1 MRLIALFSALFVPA
15 LLHAQNEGNPLEV
28 RLVSETRSISAGK
41 TLSLGLHLRHPAGSH
56 SYWKHPGIVGLPT
69 TVEWELPAGFK
80 AGEIQWPAPA
90 VVMMACYETQG
101 YEGETLLMI
110 PITVPEGLTV
120 KSATLTAKVSW
131 MCCGKTCMPAMKVP
145 FSITLPVA
153 DSAEPDPSTQPMF
166 AKFRPLV
173 PVSDPAWK
181 AGVARSEGNIVLT
194 LKPSAQNPAAKDPA
208 GIRFFTADGQVNS
221 NEKQKTDI
229 LPDGTIRM
237 RLALSEHAPKNPAT
251 LPGVVVFPAGWQ
263 SGGQP
268 MRLEINPAY

>member
-1 MRLIALFSALFVPA
+1 MRLTALFSALFVPA
-15 LLHAQNEGNPLEV
+15 LLHAQNAGNPLEV
-28 RLVSETRSISAGK
+28 RLISATRSISAGK
-41 TLSLGLHLRHPAGSH
+41 TLNLGLHLRHPAGSH

-80 AGEIQWPAPA
+80 AGEIEWPAPA
-90 VVMMACYETQG
+90 MVMMACYETQG

-110 PITVPEGLTV
+110 PITVPEGLTA
-120 KSATLTAKVSW
+120 KSATLAAKVSW

-153 DSAEPDPSTQPMF
+153 ASAEADPATQPMF
-166 AKFRPLV
+166 KKFRPLV
-173 PVSDPAWK
+173 PVSNPACK
-181 AGVARSEGNIVLT
+181 TGVTRSEGNIVLT
-194 LKPSAQNPAAKDPA
+194 LKPSPPNPVAKEPG

-221 NEKQKTDI
+221 NEKQTTDV

-237 RLALSEHAPKNPAT
+237 RLVLSEHAPKNPAT

-263 SGGQP
+263 SGGLP
-268 MRLEINPAY
+268 MQLEINPAY